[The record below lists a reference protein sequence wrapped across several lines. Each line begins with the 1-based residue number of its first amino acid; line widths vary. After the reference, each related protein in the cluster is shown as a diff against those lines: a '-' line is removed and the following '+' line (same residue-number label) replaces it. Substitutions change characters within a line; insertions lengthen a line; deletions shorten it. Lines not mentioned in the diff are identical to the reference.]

1 MVEHASPASLGTYTH
16 LGYDFA
22 PYQCHGKDNV
32 DVHKLHEHV
41 HAHLLTNIST
51 SHSPPFSVA
60 MLDLSRTFLCNIFDH
75 CGDGCFD
82 EDCPEGPRR
91 TTVTVSELFYLKHSR
106 SCAAG
111 AGGSMTTGG
120 GAGSAVCGWIGI
132 VVRELLKVVC
142 CESDPFL
149 DVAFGWQVSIGT
161 FVDAVFL
168 ALGTLRLE
176 IRLLHFILDLPVFV
190 GKCLMH
196 RVLSASVNLDFQ
208 HWEAFAL
215 MSSNPV
221 WIIQGYAIFT
231 SKAGYT
237 SWALGAC
244 LLFGVHFDSPYCR
257 ALGSFSALLVPAS
270 SWMCQG
276 LLVGKCYVNP
286 GFPIDANNTSYG
298 PTREPQGTQNSLRQH
313 AAPYSEDNGGSLGA
327 GQVHSSSAPVDGIQ
341 QNIDDLS
348 NQLNRGARIVGQ
360 QDARAGGRVRF
371 YCPVPSCIH
380 HDVRNN
386 TGWATKQ
393 GLKTHIDAHLSGSLL
408 GNPTDDFLR
417 LNGWV
422 NCPICN
428 LTAAANRRGGVH
440 DSCAQAFATSGGHG
454 SGVAVGRDDDDD
466 GDAEGYVNAGGE
478 RSSSS
483 SVNNGGAANAE
494 SHRNSSSSNELAR
507 LQEYESNLPTFEQ
520 ISTLAVT
527 PKEHTSK
534 GLHGKYRE
542 IHGKLVARANE
553 CCVFDA
559 WEVGLGNPD
568 NVPKAKTR
576 IAWTEEAMFSK
587 AVLCRDKRS
596 LKKQQAYA
604 AAKNKLDRWEQG
616 ERKTLWESIH
626 VPKQQKKKKAASE
639 EQRIQRVNNLAQKGK
654 AGKAIQAATSPGLAM
669 DTQDVEDM
677 LTSKFPRRLQEN
689 RNRPIPPFQH
699 QATREEVVKEIR
711 SFGQGATPGHLGLWP
726 QFLKEMVGAEGD
738 QDIINVYV
746 ERVQVFLDGRAPAY
760 MHQWY
765 GGGRLVGIGK
775 DDEPLDKDAR
785 PLVVGET
792 WRRLV
797 EKVGLRGEGIQ
808 NPESDFVGFL
818 KKYQV
823 AIGVK
828 AGSEV
833 IIHTLRQWCL
843 RNKGASGIALLKR
856 DYANA
861 FNTADEHELLTA
873 CHEWLPGC
881 ARFAEWCYGETVNLI
896 YHGRILH
903 SHKGQQGSPL
913 TMPMFCSM

>member
-1 MVEHASPASLGTYTH
+1 M
-16 LGYDFA
+16 
-22 PYQCHGKDNV
+22 
-32 DVHKLHEHV
+32 
-41 HAHLLTNIST
+41 
-51 SHSPPFSVA
+51 
-60 MLDLSRTFLCNIFDH
+60 
-75 CGDGCFD
+75 
-82 EDCPEGPRR
+82 
-91 TTVTVSELFYLKHSR
+91 
-106 SCAAG
+106 
-111 AGGSMTTGG
+111 
-120 GAGSAVCGWIGI
+120 
-132 VVRELLKVVC
+132 
-142 CESDPFL
+142 
-149 DVAFGWQVSIGT
+149 
-161 FVDAVFL
+161 
-168 ALGTLRLE
+168 
-176 IRLLHFILDLPVFV
+176 
-190 GKCLMH
+190 
-196 RVLSASVNLDFQ
+196 
-208 HWEAFAL
+208 
-215 MSSNPV
+215 
-221 WIIQGYAIFT
+221 
-231 SKAGYT
+231 
-237 SWALGAC
+237 
-244 LLFGVHFDSPYCR
+244 
-257 ALGSFSALLVPAS
+257 
-270 SWMCQG
+270 
-276 LLVGKCYVNP
+276 
-286 GFPIDANNTSYG
+286 
-298 PTREPQGTQNSLRQH
+298 
-313 AAPYSEDNGGSLGA
+313 
-327 GQVHSSSAPVDGIQ
+327 
-341 QNIDDLS
+341 
-348 NQLNRGARIVGQ
+348 
-360 QDARAGGRVRF
+360 
-371 YCPVPSCIH
+371 
-380 HDVRNN
+380 
-386 TGWATKQ
+386 
-393 GLKTHIDAHLSGSLL
+393 
-408 GNPTDDFLR
+408 
-417 LNGWV
+417 
-422 NCPICN
+422 
-428 LTAAANRRGGVH
+428 
-440 DSCAQAFATSGGHG
+440 
-454 SGVAVGRDDDDD
+454 
-466 GDAEGYVNAGGE
+466 
-478 RSSSS
+478 
-483 SVNNGGAANAE
+483 
-494 SHRNSSSSNELAR
+494 
-507 LQEYESNLPTFEQ
+507 
-520 ISTLAVT
+520 
-527 PKEHTSK
+527 
-534 GLHGKYRE
+534 
-542 IHGKLVARANE
+542 
-553 CCVFDA
+553 FDA
-559 WEVGLGNPD
+559 WDVGLGNPD

-587 AVLCRDKRS
+587 AVLCRDKRN

-604 AAKNKLDRWEQG
+604 AAKNRLDRWEQG
-616 ERKTLWESIH
+616 ERKTLWEWIH

-760 MHQWY
+760 MRQWY

-913 TMPMFCSM
+913 MMPMFCAMRQKMRKETPSVRNLSIVADYADDGMDGGSLQQIWDTLQEEYLIADKYGLQFNYKKMTLYLMDGESSQDPQDPQVQSLLQRFREKGIAIDTSMNIMFMKVPLIGSPSFVKGWVERKLQALRGTWMLLKSCPTRMLHITCYAKQLVCAGSCFGCGQCRKIWWGSCCKSLTVCSVELLKS